1 MGISIP
7 LITKP
12 RLEYIVARTRILLD
26 AIFVMRLEGFKMDRK
41 LRRKIVNHHQVGDFH
56 KDLYWYVETL
66 EQLNFE
72 AVNACVDYVF
82 GDRLMMPLLRK
93 DNDKATERI
102 QRGWAKYSDSMASE
116 AVQQAASTDL
126 ESRLRQHGSDAT
138 EYVVFTYAENRMADE
153 AVVAVCSAEASN
165 GFGDYK
171 HNGRSLSRAKRF
183 VYEAVLEELG
193 ERHVSEAVPEPLEP
207 YRELF
212 LKLCEDPHMSLL
224 DAYAASK
231 ALTA

>member
-1 MGISIP
+1 MRVLKLIS
-7 LITKP
+7 KS

-41 LRRKIVNHHQVGDFH
+41 LRRKIVNHHQVDDLH
-56 KDLYWYVETL
+56 KGLYWYGETL

-72 AVNACVDYVF
+72 VVNACVDYVF
-82 GDRLMMPLLRK
+82 GDRVLMPLLRK
-93 DNDKATERI
+93 DNDKATERLR
-102 QRGWAKYSDSMASE
+102 RGWAKYSSSMTSDV
-116 AVQQAASTDL
+116 VQQAANADL
-126 ESRLRQHGSDAT
+126 ESRLRQHGSDAQ
-138 EYVVFTYAENRMADE
+138 EYVVFTYTECRMADE
-153 AVVAVCSAEASN
+153 AVVVMCSAEASN

-183 VYEAVLEELG
+183 VYEAVLEDLG

-224 DAYAASK
+224 DAYEASK